1 MSDFSIR
8 TSRYRRLFTA
18 PPGLSQCPTSFFG
31 IQRQGIPRKLLVAF
45 HVMQGTGPSSG
56 LSVLLFT
63 RFVSLDT
70 FMVGFIF
77 ECFPSLAIWPTYCIR
92 LSTFLRSLRPFRFL
106 SFDRLR
112 KAHNDYFVGLS
123 GLEPETSPLSEARSN
138 QLS

>member
-112 KAHNDYFVGLS
+112 KAHKDSVEIG
-123 GLEPETSPLSEARSN
+123 GLEPPAYALQRHRSPG
-138 QLS
+138 

>member
-1 MSDFSIR
+1 
-8 TSRYRRLFTA
+8 
-18 PPGLSQCPTSFFG
+18 
-31 IQRQGIPRKLLVAF
+31 
-45 HVMQGTGPSSG
+45 MQGTGPSSG

-112 KAHNDYFVGLS
+112 KAHNDFFVGLS